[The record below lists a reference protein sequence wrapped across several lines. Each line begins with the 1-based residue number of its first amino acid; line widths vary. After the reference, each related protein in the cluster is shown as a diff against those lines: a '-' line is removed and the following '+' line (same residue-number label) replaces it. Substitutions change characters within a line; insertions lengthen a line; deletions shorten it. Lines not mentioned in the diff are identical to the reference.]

1 MHRSALRRSGLLA
14 AGLLAAAVLVAPAAG
29 AASPPDFTQYGF
41 PTVVAQT
48 NLAAGAGGSLTYGP
62 ISVQIPTGAFTDPVT
77 FELLEGPVANFQ
89 KNAPAGTTV
98 ISDFAFKVVDTTT
111 NTLVGAFSK
120 PVVFT
125 LTSPSVNA
133 KSQYYNI
140 STAGVFTLNPIPA
153 TISGTTLTHPIAAA
167 GVGWAVTSPAAA
179 VSNAT
184 TPSTGIP
191 VLPIV
196 GTGFIVLAA
205 GVFLIRRLGHVA

>member
-1 MHRSALRRSGLLA
+1 VHRSALSRSSFLA
-14 AGLLAAAVLVAPAAG
+14 AGLIAAAVVVAPAAK
-29 AASPPDFTQYGF
+29 AASSPDFTQYGF

-62 ISVQIPTGAFTDPVT
+62 ISIQIPAGAFADPVT
-77 FELLEGPVANFQ
+77 FELLEGPVASFQ
-89 KNAPAGTTV
+89 KNAPSGTAV
-98 ISDFAFKVVDTTT
+98 ISDFAFKVVDTAT

-125 LTSPSVNA
+125 LSAPSVNA
-133 KSQYYNI
+133 KSQYYNV

-153 TISGTTLTHPIAAA
+153 TISGTTLTHPIAGA
-167 GVGWAVTSPAAA
+167 GVGWAVTSPATG

-196 GTGFIVLAA
+196 GTGFILLAA